1 MLVWNYILLGV
12 DRVLELINV
21 KKAYKDS
28 KAVDGIS
35 LSIGEG
41 EVLGLIGA
49 NGAGKSTT
57 ISMIATLNKPD
68 SGQILYEGID
78 IVRNPK
84 IMRNNLGY
92 VPQETALYPTLS
104 GKDNLNFWGRANHI
118 RGKRLQ
124 QRINEISALIDISDE
139 MLAKKVS
146 SYSGGM
152 KRRLNIGVALLHHPR
167 LVLMDEPTVGLD
179 VVSRNQILNAVIALK
194 KQGVS
199 VIYAGHY
206 LEEMEKICDKVCIIN
221 KGRCVLFGDIN
232 EVLKEKKE
240 LEELYLEIIHSSL
253 S

>member
-1 MLVWNYILLGV
+1 M
-12 DRVLELINV
+12 VLELINV
-21 KKAYKDS
+21 KKYYKDS

-35 LSIGEG
+35 FSIGKS

-68 SGQILYEGID
+68 SGQILYDGKD
-78 IVRNPK
+78 IIKNPR
-84 IMRNNLGY
+84 IMRKNLGY
-92 VPQETALYPTLS
+92 VPQEVALYPTLS
-104 GKDNLNFWGRANHI
+104 GRDNLRFWGRANHI
-118 RGKRLQ
+118 RGKQLEN
-124 QRINEISALIDISDE
+124 RINEISELINISVE
-139 MLAKKVS
+139 MLDKKIS

-152 KRRLNIGVALLHHPR
+152 KRRLNIGAALLHQPR

-179 VVSRNQILNAVIALK
+179 VESRNQILRAVTTLK
-194 KQGVS
+194 GQGVS

-232 EVLKEKKE
+232 EVLKDKKD
-240 LEELYLEIIHSSL
+240 LEELYLEIIQQA
-253 S
+253 